1 MVLSKRR
8 ATCKFQTRSQTQ
20 IRIKFSNTNL
30 GILVSNTNLSSPPPS
45 QSQAP
50 LEWSSCPTSRNLMGY
65 NYWAIVL
72 ISKHL
77 NFCYLFPSLPSPAVE
92 RGGVSGSMGMSV
104 LSCQTKS
111 KKVHVTHIFVII
123 KHCHFRFPSLPSPAV
138 ERDGISGSMGMS
150 VLSCQ
155 NHISE
160 ESFQISIVL
169 VLTSCGKGWRL
180 RFHGNCHFVLPKE
193 SNQWY
198 CNT

>member
-1 MVLSKRR
+1 M
-8 ATCKFQTRSQTQ
+8 
-20 IRIKFSNTNL
+20 
-30 GILVSNTNLSSPPPS
+30 
-45 QSQAP
+45 SQAP
-50 LEWSSCPTSRNLMGY
+50 WECSSCPANRKLRRSIRYAFLSSSN
-65 NYWAIVL
+65 IV
-72 ISKHL
+72 ISSH
-77 NFCYLFPSLPSPAVE
+77 FRFPSLPSPAVE

>member
-77 NFCYLFPSLPSPAVE
+77 NFCYLFPSLPPPAVE
-92 RGGVSGSMGMSV
+92 RGGVSGSMGMV
-104 LSCQTKS
+104 ILSCQTKI
-111 KKVHVTHIFVII
+111 KKVHTVCFFVII
-123 KHCHFRFPSLPSPAV
+123 KHCHFK
-138 ERDGISGSMGMS
+138 
-150 VLSCQ
+150 
-155 NHISE
+155 
-160 ESFQISIVL
+160 SFQISL
-169 VLTSCGKGWRL
+169 LALASCGKGWYL
-180 RFHGNCHFVLPKE
+180 RFHGNVRLVLPKSYFRRII
-193 SNQWY
+193 SNLNCPCPDQLWKGLASQVPWKLPLRPAKRI
-198 CNT
+198 